1 MKSYAI
7 VQASG
12 RQFWIEEDR
21 FYDFDK
27 LPLQPGDNFN
37 LTNILLVN
45 DQDKVNIGQPFV
57 EDSYTIEATVLRHFC
72 ATLPLFTRTIFQIFY
87 I

>member
-45 DQDKVNIGQPFV
+45 DQGKVNIGKPFV
-57 EDSYTIEATVLRHFC
+57 
-72 ATLPLFTRTIFQIFY
+72 
-87 I
+87 